1 METGPFDESQ
11 LLMHNQNVPCDGLAC
26 DDLTFHKSRAVL
38 TKLLLLRF
46 DQLFK
51 ARPEDRKG
59 TLVGSCVRCS
69 SRKRQRDFAELTDR
83 QKTEPKH
90 ILFGTLLLS

>member
-11 LLMHNQNVPCDGLAC
+11 LLLHNQNVPCDGLAC
-26 DDLTFHKSRAVL
+26 DDLTFHKSPVVL
-38 TKLLLLRF
+38 TKLQLLCF

-59 TLVGSCVRCS
+59 TVIGS
-69 SRKRQRDFAELTDR
+69 
-83 QKTEPKH
+83 
-90 ILFGTLLLS
+90 